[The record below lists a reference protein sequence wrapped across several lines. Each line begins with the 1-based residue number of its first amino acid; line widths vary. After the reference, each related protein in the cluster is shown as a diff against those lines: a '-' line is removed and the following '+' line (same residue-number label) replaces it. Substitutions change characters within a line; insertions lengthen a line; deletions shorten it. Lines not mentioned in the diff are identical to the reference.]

1 MARVQM
7 LLASSG
13 GSAVGE
19 FGRECCWRVR
29 ERVLSV
35 GERFVGGA
43 FVGRVCCQRSVL
55 SVECVVSRVYRQW
68 CVVSRVCSEC

>member
-13 GSAVGE
+13 ESAVGE
-19 FGRECCWRVR
+19 FGRECCQL
-29 ERVLSV
+29 ESMLSV
-35 GERFVGGA
+35 ER

-55 SVECVVSRVYRQW
+55 PVECVVSRVYRQW

>member
-13 GSAVGE
+13 ESAVGE
-19 FGRECCWRVR
+19 FGRKCCRS
-29 ERVLSV
+29 ESVLSA
-35 GERFVGGA
+35 ER
-43 FVGRVCCQRSVL
+43 FVGRVCCQGSVL

>member
-1 MARVQM
+1 M

-13 GSAVGE
+13 ESAVS
-19 FGRECCWRVR
+19 RES
-29 ERVLSV
+29 VLSV
-35 GERFVGGA
+35 ER

-55 SVECVVSRVYRQW
+55 PVECVVSRVYRQW

>member
-1 MARVQM
+1 MAGVQI

-13 GSAVGE
+13 ESVVGE
-19 FGRECCWRVR
+19 FGRECCQW
-29 ERVLSV
+29 ESVLSA
-35 GERFVGGA
+35 ERFVS
-43 FVGRVCCQRSVL
+43 RVCCQGSVL